1 MKDNF
6 DLKKYLKDNEV
17 MEKSNK
23 YVAAT
28 LKEDKKVEEKKPL
41 KEGKDALREKIK
53 NMVMAEMADME
64 DSMEEGYGKY
74 EEDDMD
80 EAMSKK
86 KKSLDDG
93 IKTADSYMNEVENNS
108 LKVTFTSEYLNNIKT
123 NPAFY
128 SEKGLA
134 DGFGMIGGKKVKEI
148 VGYIDGEYE
157 GVIGFISGENIEGV
171 ADDELDNT
179 FYKALNINETKSLD
193 EAEDEETEEEE
204 VEVVDTEDMPEEGE
218 EVVADK
224 GGIMSNLEAAM
235 EKARELGD
243 EKLID
248 QLGNTITFYTR
259 QHISK

>member
-93 IKTADSYMNEVENNS
+93 IKTADSYMNE
-108 LKVTFTSEYLNNIKT
+108 
-123 NPAFY
+123 
-128 SEKGLA
+128 
-134 DGFGMIGGKKVKEI
+134 
-148 VGYIDGEYE
+148 
-157 GVIGFISGENIEGV
+157 
-171 ADDELDNT
+171 
-179 FYKALNINETKSLD
+179 
-193 EAEDEETEEEE
+193 AEDEIESDESEDIETEEE
-204 VEVVDTEDMPEEGE
+204 VDVVDTEDIPEEE
-218 EVVADK
+218 DVVTDK

>member
-28 LKEDKKVEEKKPL
+28 LKEDKKVKEKKPL

-74 EEDDMD
+74 EEDNVDEASCGYEEDGMD

-93 IKTADSYMNEVENNS
+93 IKTANSYMNE
-108 LKVTFTSEYLNNIKT
+108 
-123 NPAFY
+123 
-128 SEKGLA
+128 
-134 DGFGMIGGKKVKEI
+134 
-148 VGYIDGEYE
+148 
-157 GVIGFISGENIEGV
+157 
-171 ADDELDNT
+171 
-179 FYKALNINETKSLD
+179 
-193 EAEDEETEEEE
+193 AEDEIESDESEDIETEEE
-204 VEVVDTEDMPEEGE
+204 VDVVDTEDMPEEE
-218 EVVADK
+218 DVVTDK

>member
-6 DLKKYLKDNEV
+6 DLKKFLKDNEV
-17 MEKSNK
+17 MENSNK

-28 LKEDKKVEEKKPL
+28 LKENKKVEEKKPL

-93 IKTADSYMNEVENNS
+93 IKTADSYMNEVEDEIES
-108 LKVTFTSEYLNNIKT
+108 DESE
-123 NPAFY
+123 
-128 SEKGLA
+128 
-134 DGFGMIGGKKVKEI
+134 DV
-148 VGYIDGEYE
+148 
-157 GVIGFISGENIEGV
+157 
-171 ADDELDNT
+171 
-179 FYKALNINETKSLD
+179 
-193 EAEDEETEEEE
+193 ETEEE
-204 VEVVDTEDMPEEGE
+204 VDVVDTEDMPEEE
-218 EVVADK
+218 DVVTDK

>member
-53 NMVMAEMADME
+53 NMVMAEMADMG
-64 DSMEEGYGKY
+64 DH
-74 EEDDMD
+74 
-80 EAMSKK
+80 
-86 KKSLDDG
+86 
-93 IKTADSYMNEVENNS
+93 MN
-108 LKVTFTSEYLNNIKT
+108 
-123 NPAFY
+123 
-128 SEKGLA
+128 
-134 DGFGMIGGKKVKEI
+134 
-148 VGYIDGEYE
+148 
-157 GVIGFISGENIEGV
+157 
-171 ADDELDNT
+171 
-179 FYKALNINETKSLD
+179 
-193 EAEDEETEEEE
+193 EAEDEIESDESEDIETEEE
-204 VEVVDTEDMPEEGE
+204 VDVVDTEDMPEEE
-218 EVVADK
+218 DVVTDK

>member
-53 NMVMAEMADME
+53 NMVMAEMADMG
-64 DSMEEGYGKY
+64 DHMKEEIDEASCGY
-74 EEDDMD
+74 EEDGMG

-86 KKSLDDG
+86 KKTLDDG
-93 IKTADSYMNEVENNS
+93 IKTADSYMNE
-108 LKVTFTSEYLNNIKT
+108 
-123 NPAFY
+123 
-128 SEKGLA
+128 
-134 DGFGMIGGKKVKEI
+134 
-148 VGYIDGEYE
+148 
-157 GVIGFISGENIEGV
+157 
-171 ADDELDNT
+171 
-179 FYKALNINETKSLD
+179 
-193 EAEDEETEEEE
+193 AEDEIESDESEDIETEEE
-204 VEVVDTEDMPEEGE
+204 VDVVDTEDMPEEE
-218 EVVADK
+218 DVVTDK

>member
-17 MEKSNK
+17 MERSNK

-28 LKEDKKVEEKKPL
+28 LNEGTKKDE
-41 KEGKDALREKIK
+41 LREKIK
-53 NMVMAEMADME
+53 DMVMAEMAGME

-204 VEVVDTEDMPEEGE
+204 VEVVDTEDMPEEE
-218 EVVADK
+218 DVVTDK

>member
-1 MKDNF
+1 LIIFSKVNNIYNKIPKMKDNF

-64 DSMEEGYGKY
+64 DHMKEEIDEASCGY
-74 EEDDMD
+74 EEDGMG

-93 IKTADSYMNEVENNS
+93 IKTADSYMNE
-108 LKVTFTSEYLNNIKT
+108 
-123 NPAFY
+123 
-128 SEKGLA
+128 
-134 DGFGMIGGKKVKEI
+134 
-148 VGYIDGEYE
+148 
-157 GVIGFISGENIEGV
+157 
-171 ADDELDNT
+171 
-179 FYKALNINETKSLD
+179 
-193 EAEDEETEEEE
+193 AEDEIESDESEDIETEEE
-204 VEVVDTEDMPEEGE
+204 VDVVDTEDIPEEE
-218 EVVADK
+218 DVVTDK

>member
-1 MKDNF
+1 LIIFSKVNNIYNKIPKMKDNF

-64 DSMEEGYGKY
+64 DHMKEEIDEASCGY
-74 EEDDMD
+74 EEDGMG

-93 IKTADSYMNEVENNS
+93 IKTADSYMNE
-108 LKVTFTSEYLNNIKT
+108 
-123 NPAFY
+123 
-128 SEKGLA
+128 
-134 DGFGMIGGKKVKEI
+134 
-148 VGYIDGEYE
+148 
-157 GVIGFISGENIEGV
+157 
-171 ADDELDNT
+171 
-179 FYKALNINETKSLD
+179 
-193 EAEDEETEEEE
+193 AEDEIESDESEDIETEEE
-204 VEVVDTEDMPEEGE
+204 VDVVDTEDMPEEE
-218 EVVADK
+218 DVVTDK

>member
-1 MKDNF
+1 
-6 DLKKYLKDNEV
+6 

-64 DSMEEGYGKY
+64 DPMKEEIDEASCGY
-74 EEDDMD
+74 EEDGMG
-80 EAMSKK
+80 EAM
-86 KKSLDDG
+86 
-93 IKTADSYMNEVENNS
+93 N
-108 LKVTFTSEYLNNIKT
+108 
-123 NPAFY
+123 
-128 SEKGLA
+128 
-134 DGFGMIGGKKVKEI
+134 
-148 VGYIDGEYE
+148 
-157 GVIGFISGENIEGV
+157 
-171 ADDELDNT
+171 
-179 FYKALNINETKSLD
+179 
-193 EAEDEETEEEE
+193 EAEDEIESDESEDIETEEE
-204 VEVVDTEDMPEEGE
+204 VDVVDKEDMPEEE
-218 EVVADK
+218 DVVTDK

>member
-28 LKEDKKVEEKKPL
+28 LKEDKKVEDKKPL
-41 KEGKDALREKIK
+41 KEGKDALRDKIK
-53 NMVMAEMADME
+53 EMVMAEMAGME

-74 EEDDMD
+74 EEDD
-80 EAMSKK
+80 
-86 KKSLDDG
+86 L
-93 IKTADSYMNEVENNS
+93 T
-108 LKVTFTSEYLNNIKT
+108 
-123 NPAFY
+123 
-128 SEKGLA
+128 
-134 DGFGMIGGKKVKEI
+134 
-148 VGYIDGEYE
+148 
-157 GVIGFISGENIEGV
+157 
-171 ADDELDNT
+171 
-179 FYKALNINETKSLD
+179 
-193 EAEDEETEEEE
+193 EAEDEDVETEEE
-204 VEVVDTEDMPEEGE
+204 VDVVDTEDMPEEE
-218 EVVADK
+218 DIVTDK